1 MGIRG
6 SYFSYEDYDFDKE
19 QDKLPL
25 FVEML
30 KNRGCYIGSDWHIH
44 SKRGTR
50 MSHLMKNGYYMI
62 SAQYNKKTYYFMEHR
77 AIWVWHNG
85 AIPEGLV
92 VNHKDYN
99 RWNNNI
105 DNLEVVTQK
114 ENVEYSRQNFN
125 PAQGERHTKSKFT
138 NRQAAAIKTLAKVC
152 GWTRKQIA
160 ELVECSD
167 VNVTRIVNGQRYPNV
182 IEPLDIMSAY
192 PVVVDFTRNK
202 EIGLEEELKDY
213 TLGLVGEAGEVAE
226 LVKKHFFHGHD
237 LDVSEIIYELGD
249 VLFYLCAIC
258 LVLGIDFDEIMLNNN
273 AKLMARYGD
282 GFSKEKSQNRIE
294 NEANNK

>member
-50 MSHLMKNGYYMI
+50 MSHIMKNGYYMI
-62 SAQYNKKTYYFMEHR
+62 SAQYNKKRYYFMEHR
-77 AIWVWHNG
+77 AIWVWYNG

-92 VNHKDYN
+92 VNHIDYN

-114 ENVEYSRQNFN
+114 ENTEYSRPNFN
-125 PAQGERHTKSKFT
+125 PAQGERHTRAKFT
-138 NRQAAAIKTLAKVC
+138 NKQAAAIKTLAKVC

-182 IEPLDIMSAY
+182 VEPLDIMSAY
-192 PVVVDFTRNK
+192 PIIVDFTRNK
-202 EIGLEEELKDY
+202 EIGLEEELKNY

-226 LVKKHFFHGHD
+226 LVKKHFFHGQE
-237 LDVSEIIYELGD
+237 LNVAEIVYELGD
-249 VLFYLCAIC
+249 VLYYLCAIC
-258 LVLGIDFDEIMLNNN
+258 LVLGIDWDEIMLNNN
-273 AKLMARYGD
+273 AKLIARYGE

-294 NEANNK
+294 NEAFDK

>member
-1 MGIRG
+1 MGIKG
-6 SYFSYEDYDFDKE
+6 SYFPYEDYDFDKE

-62 SAQYNKKTYYFMEHR
+62 SAQYNKKVYRFMEHR
-77 AIWVWHNG
+77 AIWVWNNG

-105 DNLEVVTQK
+105 DNLEIVTQK
-114 ENVEYSRQNFN
+114 ENVEHSRPNFN
-125 PAQGERHTKSKFT
+125 PAQGDRHPRSKFT
-138 NRQAAAIKTLAKVC
+138 NKQAAAIKTLAKVC

-167 VNVTRIVNGQRYPNV
+167 VNVTRIVNNQRYPNV
-182 IEPLDIMSAY
+182 VEPLDIMSAY
-192 PVVVDFTRNK
+192 PIIVDFTRNK
-202 EIGLEEELKDY
+202 SIGLEEELKNY
-213 TLGLVGEAGEVAE
+213 TLGLAGEAGEVAD
-226 LVKKHFFHGHD
+226 LVKKHFFHGHE
-237 LDVSEIIYELGD
+237 LNISEIIYELGD
-249 VLFYLCAIC
+249 VLYYLCAIC
-258 LVLGIDFDEIMLNNN
+258 LVLGIDWEDIMLNNN

-282 GFSKEKSQNRIE
+282 GFSKEKSKNRIE
-294 NEANNK
+294 YEN

>member
-1 MGIRG
+1 MGIKG

-50 MSHLMKNGYYMI
+50 MSRLMKNGYYMV
-62 SAQYNKKTYYFMEHR
+62 SAQYNKKVYYFMEHR
-77 AIWVWHNG
+77 AIWVWYNG

-114 ENVEYSRQNFN
+114 ENVEHSRPNFN
-125 PAQGERHTKSKFT
+125 PAKGERHTSAKST
-138 NRQAAAIKTLAKVC
+138 NKQAAAIKTLANVC

-160 ELVECSD
+160 ALVECSD
-167 VNVTRIVNGQRYPNV
+167 VNVTRIVNGQRYTNV

-192 PVVVDFTRNK
+192 PIVVDFTRNK
-202 EIGLEEELKDY
+202 EIGLAEELKDY
-213 TLGLVGEAGEVAE
+213 TLGLTGESGEVAD

-249 VLFYLCAIC
+249 VLYYLCAIC

>member
-1 MGIRG
+1 MGIKG
-6 SYFSYEDYDFDKE
+6 SYFPYEDYDFDKE

-30 KNRGCYIGSDWHIH
+30 KNRGCYIGNDWHIH

-50 MSHLMKNGYYMI
+50 MSHLTKNGYYMI
-62 SAQYNKKTYYFMEHR
+62 SAQYDKKVYRFMEHR

-85 AIPEGLV
+85 AIPEGYV
-92 VNHKDYN
+92 INHKDYN

-114 ENVEYSRQNFN
+114 ENVEYSRPNFN
-125 PAQGERHTKSKFT
+125 PAQGDRHTSAKFT
-138 NRQAAAIKTLAKVC
+138 NKQAAAIKTLAKVC

-160 ELVECSD
+160 QLVECSD

-202 EIGLEEELKDY
+202 EIGLSEELKDY
-213 TLGLVGEAGEVAE
+213 TLGLTGESGEVAD

-237 LDVSEIIYELGD
+237 LDISEIIYELGD
-249 VLFYLCAIC
+249 VLYYLCAIC
-258 LVLGIDFDEIMLNNN
+258 LVLGIDWDEIMLNNN

-294 NEANNK
+294 YDK

>member
-1 MGIRG
+1 MGIKG

-50 MSHLMKNGYYMI
+50 MSRLMKNGYYMV
-62 SAQYNKKTYYFMEHR
+62 SAQYNKKVYYFMEHR
-77 AIWVWHNG
+77 AIWVWYNG

-114 ENVEYSRQNFN
+114 ENVEHSRPNFN
-125 PAQGERHTKSKFT
+125 PAKGERHTSAKFT
-138 NRQAAAIKTLAKVC
+138 NKQAAAIKALANVC

-160 ELVECSD
+160 ALVECSD
-167 VNVTRIVNGQRYPNV
+167 VNVTRIVNGQRYTNV

-192 PVVVDFTRNK
+192 PIVVDFTRNK
-202 EIGLEEELKDY
+202 EIGLVEELKDY
-213 TLGLVGEAGEVAE
+213 TLGLTGESGEVAD

-249 VLFYLCAIC
+249 VLYYLCAIC